1 MQREQHEDNDE
12 NIKKKMKQRNDTKMI
27 TKNKEFDLLW
37 LLHIGNDMALACATP
52 LSTSTID
59 IDASCVAQS
68 TLIPFILLAGWFCR
82 LTFFASFDFLFFF
95 FFVLICFFIAS
106 FEDIATSTNPLDK
119 WTTRYRYPFTRL
131 RLHDGFHSL
140 SRFLSFMFLL
150 HISDLL
156 DLRLDINRRCN
167 RGTQH
172 PVIQKWKR
180 NKKKANTILSFS
192 LYFFLYFLFHFI
204 QFSFLFTKLLRAKYH
219 HADPTRSFNFNF
231 EFWITIRP
239 LYSIWFQH
247 ACVMIRSNQMKMK
260 TDEMRNDISSLP
272 PWW

>member
-12 NIKKKMKQRNDTKMI
+12 NIKKKNETKKRHENDHQKQRI
-27 TKNKEFDLLW
+27 
-37 LLHIGNDMALACATP
+37 
-52 LSTSTID
+52 
-59 IDASCVAQS
+59 
-68 TLIPFILLAGWFCR
+68 R
-82 LTFFASFDFLFFF
+82 LTLTSSYWQWYGIGLRDTFVDFNYRYRCVLCCAVDFDSFYSSGWLVLSADILCIIWFSFLF

-219 HADPTRSFNFNF
+219 HADPTRSFNFSF

-260 TDEMRNDISSLP
+260 TDETRNDISSLP